1 MRPPTSRAHAVEV
14 VVHKPEAPIPLAFA
28 DVAVVA
34 RRSRRAGR
42 GQIVPA
48 GGTTRRRVVLSIGS
62 NLGDRMA
69 RLQAAVDGLGDSVRA
84 LSPVYE
90 TDAWGGVEQ
99 GPFLNAV
106 VVAEDPDL
114 DGHGWLQRAQ
124 ALEQANERVREQK
137 WGPRTLDV
145 DLVCC
150 HDGDTEVFSRD
161 DGLTLPHPLAHL
173 RAFVLIRG
181 WRSTPTRRRPCRAN
195 AALSTACWPSWSPP
209 TATASGLPAW
219 C

>member
-1 MRPPTSRAHAVEV
+1 MT
-14 VVHKPEAPIPLAFA
+14 L
-28 DVAVVA
+28 
-34 RRSRRAGR
+34 
-42 GQIVPA
+42 
-48 GGTTRRRVVLSIGS
+48 VVLSIGS

-69 RLQAAVDGLGDSVRA
+69 RLQSAVDGLGASVRA

-106 VVAEDPDL
+106 VVADDPTL
-114 DGHGWLQRAQ
+114 DGHGWLERAQ

-150 HDGDTEVFSRD
+150 HETSPDGDAEVFSRD
-161 DGLTLPHPLAHL
+161 ERLTLPHPLAHL
-173 RAFVLIRG
+173 RAFVMIPWLAVDPEAELTVAG
-181 WRSTPTRRRPCRAN
+181 ERRRVDRL
-195 AALSTACWPSWSPP
+195 LSDLEPADRDGVRLTGHVLNLPP
-209 TATASGLPAW
+209 DEVSEA
-219 C
+219 